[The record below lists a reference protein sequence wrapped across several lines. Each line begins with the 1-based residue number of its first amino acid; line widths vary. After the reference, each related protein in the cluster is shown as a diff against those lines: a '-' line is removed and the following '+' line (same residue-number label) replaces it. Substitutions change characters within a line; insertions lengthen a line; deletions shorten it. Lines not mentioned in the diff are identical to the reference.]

1 LGSKIFFWSFYA
13 GDRPHR
19 PPWTHHWLQ
28 RHMTG
33 CFSAFYVNTC
43 ACHVYFTVNLQV
55 YFLTYKEQRKL
66 YSVVTPVF
74 LLWLLNSTSNFVTMF
89 VLVLHV
95 FSIYRPLDRCQEE
108 ERRPKATRLRGLVY
122 TDRASAGQIIET
134 LAHLCHTISLLRI
147 ATDLRRQQVC
157 VEPPPSALGATL
169 SAFAAEVNS
178 ASHPSG
184 VA

>member
-1 LGSKIFFWSFYA
+1 MRLSCVFYSKL
-13 GDRPHR
+13 
-19 PPWTHHWLQ
+19 T
-28 RHMTG
+28 
-33 CFSAFYVNTC
+33 
-43 ACHVYFTVNLQV
+43 

-74 LLWLLNSTSNFVTMF
+74 LLWLLNSTSNFVTLF

-108 ERRPKATRLRGLVY
+108 ERIPKATRLRGLVY
-122 TDRASAGQIIET
+122 TDRASARQIIET

-157 VEPPPSALGATL
+157 VEPPPLALGATL